1 MRVLV
6 ADDDVDL
13 ASTLVEALR
22 REGYRVDSAHD
33 GISAL
38 EVLSQQSVDIVLLDR
53 DLPGMHGDAVCRTLV
68 ATKHP
73 ARILMLTAA
82 GDLADRVQGLDL
94 GADDYLAKPFAF
106 AELLARVRAMS
117 RRADLGMRPP
127 VMTFK
132 ALTVDSGRRT
142 AEVGGVPLRLTPKEF
157 GVLELLAQAQG
168 GYVTVDDFIDEVW
181 LDPLDQTRGVVKVVV
196 YGLRRKLPR
205 GPQIQFDPGFGYRLG

>member
-1 MRVLV
+1 
-6 ADDDVDL
+6 
-13 ASTLVEALR
+13 
-22 REGYRVDSAHD
+22 
-33 GISAL
+33 
-38 EVLSQQSVDIVLLDR
+38 
-53 DLPGMHGDAVCRTLV
+53 
-68 ATKHP
+68 
-73 ARILMLTAA
+73 
-82 GDLADRVQGLDL
+82 
-94 GADDYLAKPFAF
+94 
-106 AELLARVRAMS
+106 
-117 RRADLGMRPP
+117 
-127 VMTFK
+127 MTFK